1 MKFKAFL
8 KKLSIVIAIICV
20 VVTSTFCVYADE
32 ETFPYVEETQEVEY
46 TDPVQEETDE
56 PTEPETEEATE
67 ETTEETQETTEE
79 TTEESTEPTAETTEE
94 TTQQTEDNN
103 YEVQETTQRKTLP
116 TMAKEETET
125 QKVND
130 GDLTYGYVSWTCVV
144 AGVLVLVIVLIS
156 TRRK

>member
-32 ETFPYVEETQEVEY
+32 ETSPYVEETQEVEY

-56 PTEPETEEATE
+56 PTEPEAE

-103 YEVQETTQRKTLP
+103 NEVQETTQRKTLP

-125 QKVND
+125 QKVDD